1 MKKRFLGKSCLPMLA
16 VSGVLFIG
24 GCDLAG
30 FLNRARIGF
39 SEQAGV
45 FAFNLLV
52 DAVGEPDLGA
62 LTLIPS
68 ETMEP

>member
-24 GCDLAG
+24 GCDLGG

-52 DAVGEPDLGA
+52 DLAEDQAGDLSIMPVG
-62 LTLIPS
+62 S
-68 ETMEP
+68 ME

>member
-24 GCDLAG
+24 GCDLGG
-30 FLNRARIGF
+30 FMNRARIGF

-52 DAVGEPDLGA
+52 DLAEDQAGDLSIVPTG
-62 LTLIPS
+62 S
-68 ETMEP
+68 ME